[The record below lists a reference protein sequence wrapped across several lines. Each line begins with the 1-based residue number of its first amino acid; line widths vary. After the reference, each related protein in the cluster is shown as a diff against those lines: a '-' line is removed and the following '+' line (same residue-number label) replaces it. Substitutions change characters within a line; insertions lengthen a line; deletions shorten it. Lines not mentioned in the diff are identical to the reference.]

1 MYRVNKQKCAG
12 CQVCVASCPGAIKIG
27 SDGKA
32 EVVDQEKLESCGGTS
47 VCPMGAIE
55 VVKESGKKNK

>member
-1 MYRVNKQKCAG
+1 MYKVNKQKCAG
-12 CQVCVASCPGAIKIG
+12 CQVCMSACPGALKIG

-32 EVVDQEKLESCGGTS
+32 EVVDQKKLEACGGTN

-55 VVKESGKKNK
+55 KTKEEGD